1 MSRAWKR
8 RGTSALVPLFH
19 CVRLSIEFVF
29 IVNGVEKEKTQKD
42 LYVPQHWME
51 LVTSTSRKFFTV
63 QMENDDFLDFHTLA
77 PFFKKSVNGIQSM
90 KWLHFQ
96 QDKPFTLFYKKTAA
110 SDLEEFNELSMK
122 STRAGKIPAILLN
135 LLPVPIEKRPPVA
148 ELCTSNLPWVFI
160 TLRHDG
166 QHDEERAN
174 IEEAE
179 QGEGQTEQEEDQI
192 EDHNYDTDDES

>member
-1 MSRAWKR
+1 LK
-8 RGTSALVPLFH
+8 
-19 CVRLSIEFVF
+19 
-29 IVNGVEKEKTQKD
+29 NKKTQKD

-51 LVTSTSRKFFTV
+51 LVISTSRKFFTV

-77 PFFKKSVNGIQSM
+77 PLFKKSVNGIQSM
-90 KWLHFQ
+90 QWLHFQ

-110 SDLEEFNELSMK
+110 SGLEEFNELFMK
-122 STRAGKIPAILLN
+122 STRVGKIPAILPD
-135 LLPVPIEKRPPVA
+135 LLSVPIEKRPRIKQA
-148 ELCTSNLPWVFI
+148 KYSNLQQLVNYVPPIYHGFFI

-179 QGEGQTEQEEDQI
+179 QGEGQTEQEEHQI